1 MRSRKPSRS
10 AAGLAP
16 AVLSVLAVLFL
27 LPEADAF
34 AQRRGRGSVRSV
46 NRDPGKGGSWSG
58 RRTRGATTRSRYGDS
73 SSRTTNV
80 EGRGGRSA
88 TGTRNVTRD
97 GDTLNVDRQVQG
109 SEGGSL
115 SKQKEYDFDDGRLDS
130 VEREVQAR
138 DRSGRSAEWEGK
150 AEREGYGWEFEGEG
164 RNRWGQKV
172 EAEGYGARG
181 YYGSGVRADIEGGR
195 HGDRTVVAGRTY
207 GGPAWAARLP
217 YGARP
222 HTYWGRPYYAH
233 GGFYYRPYTYRGVA
247 CYAYIPPP
255 FFVYYPAPPVGAIA
269 LTVVGASL
277 LYSDGSYYEKT
288 YVDGATQYQVV
299 PAPDGATIPGTA
311 LPADRATVTVGGVTY
326 SFYGNTFY
334 KRVVTDGKESFV
346 AVTKPAGVITVEAL
360 PPDFEPVPVGSV
372 TYFRSKDRDYVT
384 YLTPK
389 GDELYLV
396 VDPPPAGAVAA
407 AAPAPPPGA
416 PPPAASTTTAAA
428 AQPVYSTLTVSA
440 GTTLVVRVASEI
452 SSGSAKA
459 GDRFQGHLD
468 QDLLVQ
474 GRLIAARGTRAW
486 GRVAEAKSGTGM
498 GGEPVLSLQLTDI
511 DVGGKVV
518 ALATDAQTYTAKG
531 KKPARKIVGGAALG
545 AGIGAIVNDG
555 EGAAWGAGIGA
566 VAGTAAAAGSKGN
579 QVAVGAGTALEFH
592 LAQPL
597 SVDVLTQ
604 VAAVP

>member
-1 MRSRKPSRS
+1 
-10 AAGLAP
+10 
-16 AVLSVLAVLFL
+16 
-27 LPEADAF
+27 
-34 AQRRGRGSVRSV
+34 
-46 NRDPGKGGSWSG
+46 
-58 RRTRGATTRSRYGDS
+58 
-73 SSRTTNV
+73 
-80 EGRGGRSA
+80 
-88 TGTRNVTRD
+88 
-97 GDTLNVDRQVQG
+97 
-109 SEGGSL
+109 
-115 SKQKEYDFDDGRLDS
+115 
-130 VEREVQAR
+130 
-138 DRSGRSAEWEGK
+138 
-150 AEREGYGWEFEGEG
+150 
-164 RNRWGQKV
+164 
-172 EAEGYGARG
+172 
-181 YYGSGVRADIEGGR
+181 
-195 HGDRTVVAGRTY
+195 
-207 GGPAWAARLP
+207 
-217 YGARP
+217 
-222 HTYWGRPYYAH
+222 
-233 GGFYYRPYTYRGVA
+233 
-247 CYAYIPPP
+247 
-255 FFVYYPAPPVGAIA
+255 
-269 LTVVGASL
+269 
-277 LYSDGSYYEKT
+277 
-288 YVDGATQYQVV
+288 
-299 PAPDGATIPGTA
+299 
-311 LPADRATVTVGGVTY
+311 VTY
-326 SFYGNTFY
+326 YFYGNTFY

-346 AVTKPAGVITVEAL
+346 AVTKPAGVIAVEAL

-474 GRLIAARGTRAW
+474 GRLVAARGTRAW
-486 GRVAEAKSGTGM
+486 GRVAEAKAGTGM

-511 DVGGKVV
+511 DVGGQVV